1 MSLSEQLQSLSS
13 DLNQQLKQHM
23 NTVNHFKGEQELKE
37 QQRKQREQVLEN
49 ELKVQIKEM
58 LKQSQ
63 EDIQTTGQ
71 LVENSQ
77 KKVLNEVGKRLS
89 TLQADITGQV
99 QADIDQCV
107 KAIKEW
113 TERSLEDKV
122 RVDEVQD
129 ALKKITDSFH
139 SKLQA
144 IQENSQ

>member
-1 MSLSEQLQSLSS
+1 M
-13 DLNQQLKQHM
+13 
-23 NTVNHFKGEQELKE
+23 
-37 QQRKQREQVLEN
+37 
-49 ELKVQIKEM
+49 QIKEM

-63 EDIQTTGQ
+63 EDIQATGQ

-77 KKVLNEVGKRLS
+77 KKVLNEVSKRLG
-89 TLQADITGQV
+89 TLKSDLKEQV
-99 QADIDQCV
+99 QSDIDQCI

-139 SKLQA
+139 TKL
-144 IQENSQ
+144 